1 MVGYCGTGLGLK
13 SVFESYHLF
22 LAGFR
27 FESYHLF
34 NRMSNVLTQP
44 PIGSQVS
51 VQNITQYLH
60 NLAAI

>member
-1 MVGYCGTGLGLK
+1 MRCCGRVLWYRFR
-13 SVFESYHLF
+13 FENDAILIS
-22 LAGFR
+22 GFS

-44 PIGSQVS
+44 PIGSQVP

-60 NLAAI
+60 YLAAM